1 MIEIIA
7 TKIIKPILSKLIYI
21 GIGFLLALLLFA
33 TLCKS
38 KPQTVTMEI
47 PLQEIETML
56 SDINALQKIM
66 DSDNWPKG
74 YVIRTEHDTFYVDSA
89 TPYGDVPVV
98 ETSWDTTYTLLLN
111 QQKKIAKIGFTVTH
125 KGELFEHIITF
136 YPTKF
141 TVEVP
146 GEKAIRLCGS
156 VGLGYLN
163 SGSIYAPAKIGLM
176 FKDRISLSGT
186 AGYLNTWYVGGL
198 LEAHF

>member
-1 MIEIIA
+1 MIEIIV
-7 TKIIKPILSKLIYI
+7 TKIGKAILSKLIYI

-33 TLCKS
+33 TLCQP
-38 KPQTVTMEI
+38 KPQTVTMEV
-47 PLQEIETML
+47 PLQEIETIL
-56 SDINALQKIM
+56 SSAKTIQKIL

-74 YVIRTEHDTFYVDSA
+74 YVIKTKYETISVDSS
-89 TPYGDVPVV
+89 TPYGDVPVT
-98 ETSWDTTYTLLLN
+98 ETSWDTTYSLLLN
-111 QQKKIAKIGFTVTH
+111 QQKKIAKVGFTVTH

-136 YPTKF
+136 YPTTF
-141 TVEVP
+141 TTEVP

-176 FKDRISLSGT
+176 FKDRISVSGT